1 MPVHR
6 RASILAAMS
15 FALVAAALSG
25 PTAGQQAP
33 IKIGVN
39 TAIQLQ
45 VGRDAID
52 GTKMAIDEINA
63 RGGVLG
69 RQLTMV
75 VADEGEAA
83 SEGPKVGIAAINK
96 LTGEDH
102 VDVLIGGYDS
112 GVTLGELPH
121 IARAKTI
128 FLGIGSASPSIQLKV
143 KDDYDR
149 YKYIFR
155 VNPIN
160 SAKQADGLI
169 DYIKGKLKGELGYSK
184 IAILGENA
192 KWVQDM
198 VPMLKK
204 GAIDAGLEV
213 PIAEFFDVQTADFSP
228 IFTKVK
234 ESGSQYLLIIISH
247 AASDVFVKQWY
258 DAKVPVP
265 IGGIDVKGQD
275 ANFFKRVD
283 GKAIGEVSTNLVLRA
298 PLTDKTVGWWD
309 GFVKLYGR
317 PPVYTAGGAYD
328 AVYIYADALA
338 RARRSDSD
346 AVIKALETTD
356 YVGVRGRVQFDALH
370 EVKDGP
376 GFVNELFVQWQHDG
390 DRVVIWPKSVA
401 TGAMINPPWIAQN

>member
-69 RQLTMV
+69 RQLTMI
-75 VADEGEAA
+75 VADEGQAA

-328 AVYIYADALA
+328 AVYIYADALT

>member
-6 RASILAAMS
+6 RASILGAMS
-15 FALVAAALSG
+15 FAFVAAALSG
-25 PTAGQQAP
+25 PAAGQQAA

-149 YKYIFR
+149 YRYIFR

-234 ESGSQYLLIIISH
+234 DSGSQYLLIMISH

-328 AVYIYADALA
+328 AVYIYADALT
-338 RARRSDSD
+338 RARTSDSD

-376 GFVNELFVQWQHDG
+376 GFVNELVVQWQHDG

-401 TGAMINPPWIAQN
+401 TGTMITPPWIAQN

>member
-1 MPVHR
+1 MPLRPFHLLCGGL
-6 RASILAAMS
+6 LAAV
-15 FALVAAALSG
+15 VAVPA
-25 PTAGQQAP
+25 TAQQGP
-33 IKIGVN
+33 IKIGIN

-45 VGRDAID
+45 VGRDSID
-52 GTKMAIDEINA
+52 GAKMAVDEINA
-63 RGGVLG
+63 GGGVNG
-69 RQLTMV
+69 RKLELV

-83 SEGPKVGIAAINK
+83 SEGPKVGIAAVNK

-128 FLGIGSASPSIQLKV
+128 FLNIGSASPSIQQKV
-143 KDDYDR
+143 KDDYAR

-160 SAKQADGLI
+160 SAKQADGLV
-169 DYIKGKLKGELGYSK
+169 DFIKGKLKGELGYAK
-184 IAILGENA
+184 LAILGENA

-204 GAIDAGLEV
+204 AAVDAGLEV
-213 PIAEFFDVQTADFSP
+213 PVAEFFDVQTADFSP

-234 ESGSQYLLIIISH
+234 DSGSQYLLIIVSH

-265 IGGIDVKGQD
+265 IGGIDVKSQD

-283 GKAIGEVSTNLVLRA
+283 GKAISEVSTNLVLRA
-298 PLTDKTVGWWD
+298 PLTDKTVPWWD
-309 GFVKLYGR
+309 NFVKTFGR
-317 PPVYTAGGAYD
+317 APVYTAGGAYD
-328 AVYIYADALA
+328 AIYIYADALK
-338 RARRSDSD
+338 RAGSADTE
-346 AVIKALETTD
+346 AVIKALEATD
-356 YVGVRGRVQFDALH
+356 FVGVRGRVQFDALH

-376 GFVNELFVQWQHDG
+376 GFVNELFVQWQQDG
-390 DRVVIWPKSVA
+390 NRVVIWPKAVA
-401 TGAMINPPWIAQN
+401 NGKMINPPWIAQN

>member
-1 MPVHR
+1 MKFYTPLICAV
-6 RASILAAMS
+6 AACALAA
-15 FALVAAALSG
+15 
-25 PTAGQQAP
+25 TAIPATAQESKP
-33 IKIGVN
+33 IKIGVT

-52 GTKMAIDEINA
+52 AVKMAVDEINGQ
-63 RGGVLG
+63 GGVLG
-69 RQLTMV
+69 RKLEMV

-83 SEGPKVGIAAINK
+83 SEGPKVGIAAVNK

-128 FLGIGSASPSIQLKV
+128 FLGIGSASPAIQQKV
-143 KDDYDR
+143 KDDYEH

-160 SAKQADGLI
+160 SAKQAKGLVDFI
-169 DYIKGKLKGELGYSK
+169 TGKLKGDLGYNK
-184 IAILGENA
+184 ISIIGENA
-192 KWVQDM
+192 KWVQDI
-198 VPMLKK
+198 VPALKK
-204 GAIDAGLEV
+204 GAEGAGMEV

-234 ESGSQYLLIIISH
+234 DSGSQYLLIILSH

-283 GKAIGEVSTNLVLRA
+283 GKAISEVSTNFVLRA
-298 PLTDKTVGWWD
+298 PLTDKTVPWWD
-309 GFVKLYGR
+309 NFVKLYNR
-317 PPVYTAGGAYD
+317 APVYTAGGSYD
-328 AVYIYADALA
+328 AVFIYAEAIK
-338 RARRSDSD
+338 RAGSADTD
-346 AVIKALETTD
+346 AVIKALEKTD
-356 YVGVRGRVQFDALH
+356 YVGVRGRVLFDELH

-376 GFVNELFVQWQHDG
+376 GFVNELFVQWQQDG
-390 DRVVIWPKSVA
+390 NRVVIWPREIANGK
-401 TGAMINPPWIAQN
+401 MINPPWIAQN

>member
-1 MPVHR
+1 MAICRMP
-6 RASILAAMS
+6 SILGATS
-15 FALVAAALSG
+15 LALVVTVLSG
-25 PTAGQQAP
+25 AAAGQQAP

-69 RQLTMV
+69 RPLAMV

-96 LTGEDH
+96 LTGEEH

-128 FLGIGSASPSIQLKV
+128 FLGIGSASPSIQQKV

-169 DYIKGKLKGELGYSK
+169 DYIKGKLKGELGYTK

-234 ESGSQYLLIIISH
+234 DSGSQYLLIILSH

-283 GKAIGEVSTNLVLRA
+283 GKAIAEVSTNLVLRA

-328 AVYIYADALA
+328 AVYIYADALT
-338 RARRSDSD
+338 RAGTSESDP
-346 AVIKALETTD
+346 VIKALETTN
-356 YVGVRGRVQFDALH
+356 YIGVRGRVQFDALH
-370 EVKDGP
+370 EVKDGQ
-376 GFVNELFVQWQHDG
+376 GFVNELFVQWQQDG
-390 DRVVIWPKSVA
+390 ARVVIWPKSVA

>member
-1 MPVHR
+1 MPLRPFHLLCGGL
-6 RASILAAMS
+6 LAAV
-15 FALVAAALSG
+15 VAIPA
-25 PTAGQQAP
+25 TAQQGP
-33 IKIGVN
+33 IKIGIN

-45 VGRDAID
+45 VGRDSID
-52 GTKMAIDEINA
+52 GAKMAVDEINA
-63 RGGVLG
+63 GGGVNG
-69 RQLTMV
+69 RKLELV

-83 SEGPKVGIAAINK
+83 SEGPKVGIAAVNK

-128 FLGIGSASPSIQLKV
+128 FLNIGSASPSIQQKV
-143 KDDYDR
+143 KDDYAR

-160 SAKQADGLI
+160 SAKQADGLV
-169 DYIKGKLKGELGYSK
+169 DFIKGKLKGELGYAK
-184 IAILGENA
+184 LAILGENA

-204 GAIDAGLEV
+204 AAVDAGLEV
-213 PIAEFFDVQTADFSP
+213 PVAEFFDVQTADFSP

-234 ESGSQYLLIIISH
+234 DSGSQYLLIIVSH

-265 IGGIDVKGQD
+265 IGGIDVKSQD

-283 GKAIGEVSTNLVLRA
+283 GKAISEVSTNLVLRA
-298 PLTDKTVGWWD
+298 PLTDKTVPWWD
-309 GFVKLYGR
+309 NFVKTFGR
-317 PPVYTAGGAYD
+317 APVYTAGGAYD
-328 AVYIYADALA
+328 AIYIYADALK
-338 RARRSDSD
+338 RAGSADTE
-346 AVIKALETTD
+346 AVIKALEATD
-356 YVGVRGRVQFDALH
+356 FVGVRGRVQFDALH

-376 GFVNELFVQWQHDG
+376 GFVNELFVQWQQDG
-390 DRVVIWPKSVA
+390 NRVVIWPKAVA
-401 TGAMINPPWIAQN
+401 NGKMINPPWIAQN

>member
-1 MPVHR
+1 MKFYAPLICAV
-6 RASILAAMS
+6 AACALAA
-15 FALVAAALSG
+15 
-25 PTAGQQAP
+25 TAIPATAQESKP
-33 IKIGVN
+33 IKIGVT

-52 GTKMAIDEINA
+52 AVKMAVDEINGQ
-63 RGGVLG
+63 GGVLG
-69 RQLTMV
+69 RKLEMV

-83 SEGPKVGIAAINK
+83 SEGPKVGIAAVNK

-128 FLGIGSASPSIQLKV
+128 FLGIGSASPAIQQKV
-143 KDDYDR
+143 KDDYEH

-160 SAKQADGLI
+160 SAKQAKGLVDFI
-169 DYIKGKLKGELGYSK
+169 TGKLKGDLGYNK
-184 IAILGENA
+184 ISIIGENA
-192 KWVQDM
+192 KWVQDI
-198 VPMLKK
+198 VPALKK
-204 GAIDAGLEV
+204 GAEGAGMEV

-234 ESGSQYLLIIISH
+234 DSGSQYLLIILSH

-283 GKAIGEVSTNLVLRA
+283 GKAISEVSTNFVLRA
-298 PLTDKTVGWWD
+298 PLTDKTVPWWD
-309 GFVKLYGR
+309 NFVKLYNR
-317 PPVYTAGGAYD
+317 APVYTAGGSYD
-328 AVYIYADALA
+328 AVFIYAEAIK
-338 RARRSDSD
+338 RAGSADTD
-346 AVIKALETTD
+346 AVIKALEKTD
-356 YVGVRGRVQFDALH
+356 YVGVRGRVLFDELH

-376 GFVNELFVQWQHDG
+376 GFVNELFVQWQQDG
-390 DRVVIWPKSVA
+390 NRVVIWPREIANGK
-401 TGAMINPPWIAQN
+401 MINPPWIAQN

>member
-1 MPVHR
+1 MSVR
-6 RASILAAMS
+6 RMASVLSATLL
-15 FALVAAALSG
+15 ALVSAALSG
-25 PTAGQQAP
+25 PAAGQQAP

-52 GTKMAIDEINA
+52 GARMAIDEINA

-96 LTGEDH
+96 LTGEEH

-128 FLGIGSASPSIQLKV
+128 FLGIGSASPSIQQKV
-143 KDDYDR
+143 KDGYDR

-328 AVYIYADALA
+328 AVYIYADALT

>member
-1 MPVHR
+1 MPVR
-6 RASILAAMS
+6 RMPSVLSATLL
-15 FALVAAALSG
+15 ALVSAALSG
-25 PTAGQQAP
+25 PAAGQQAP

-52 GTKMAIDEINA
+52 GAKMAIDEINA

-96 LTGEDH
+96 LTGEEH

-128 FLGIGSASPSIQLKV
+128 FLGIGSASPSIQQKV

-234 ESGSQYLLIIISH
+234 ESGSQYLLIMISH

-283 GKAIGEVSTNLVLRA
+283 GKAIGEVSANLVLRA

-328 AVYIYADALA
+328 AIYIYADALT
-338 RARRSDSD
+338 RARTSDSE

-356 YVGVRGRVQFDALH
+356 YIGVRGRVQFDALH

-376 GFVNELFVQWQHDG
+376 GFVNELFVQWQQEG
-390 DRVVIWPKSVA
+390 ARVVIWPKSVA
-401 TGAMINPPWIAQN
+401 TGRMINPPWIAQN

>member
-1 MPVHR
+1 MKFYAPLICAV
-6 RASILAAMS
+6 AACALAA
-15 FALVAAALSG
+15 
-25 PTAGQQAP
+25 TAIPATAQESKP
-33 IKIGVN
+33 IKIGVT

-52 GTKMAIDEINA
+52 AVKMAVDEINGQ
-63 RGGVLG
+63 GGVLG
-69 RQLTMV
+69 RKLEMV

-83 SEGPKVGIAAINK
+83 SEGPKVGIAAVNK

-128 FLGIGSASPSIQLKV
+128 FLGIGSASPAIQQKV
-143 KDDYDR
+143 KDDYEH

-160 SAKQADGLI
+160 SAKQAKGLVDFI
-169 DYIKGKLKGELGYSK
+169 TGKLKGDLGYNK
-184 IAILGENA
+184 ISIIGENA
-192 KWVQDM
+192 KWVQDI
-198 VPMLKK
+198 VPALKK
-204 GAIDAGLEV
+204 GAEGAGMEV

-234 ESGSQYLLIIISH
+234 DSGSQYLLIILSH

-283 GKAIGEVSTNLVLRA
+283 GKAISEVSTNFVLRA
-298 PLTDKTVGWWD
+298 PLTDKTVPWWD
-309 GFVKLYGR
+309 NFVKLYNR
-317 PPVYTAGGAYD
+317 APVYTAGGSYD
-328 AVYIYADALA
+328 AVFIYAEAIK
-338 RARRSDSD
+338 RAGSADTD
-346 AVIKALETTD
+346 AVIKALEKTD
-356 YVGVRGRVQFDALH
+356 YVGVRGRVLFDELH

-376 GFVNELFVQWQHDG
+376 GFVNELFVQWQQNG
-390 DRVVIWPKSVA
+390 NRVVIWPREIANGK
-401 TGAMINPPWIAQN
+401 MINPPWIAQN